1 MMNSKEQPAWRR
13 SGKCSAGNCVEI
25 AAVDG
30 GYLVRDSKRRE
41 QQPMFF
47 TEEEL
52 SVFAAA
58 FVAGE
63 FQPE

>member
-30 GYLVRDSKRRE
+30 GYLVRDSKRPE

-47 TEEEL
+47 TAEEL
-52 SVFAAA
+52 SVFATA
-58 FVAGE
+58 FMAGE
-63 FQPE
+63 FAPE

>member
-1 MMNSKEQPAWRR
+1 MMNSTEQPAWRR
-13 SGKCSAGNCVEI
+13 SSKCQNSTCVEI

-52 SVFAAA
+52 SVFATA

>member
-1 MMNSKEQPAWRR
+1 MMNSTEQPAWRR
-13 SGKCSAGNCVEI
+13 SSKCQNSTCVEV

-30 GYLVRDSKRRE
+30 GYLLRDSKRPE

-47 TEEEL
+47 TAEEL
-52 SVFAAA
+52 SVFATA

-63 FQPE
+63 FAPE

>member
-1 MMNSKEQPAWRR
+1 MMNSTEQPAWRR
-13 SGKCSAGNCVEI
+13 SRDCSNGTCVEI

-30 GYLVRDSKRRE
+30 GYLVRDSKRPE

-47 TEEEL
+47 TAEEL
-52 SVFAAA
+52 SVFATA

-63 FQPE
+63 FAPE

>member
-1 MMNSKEQPAWRR
+1 MMNSKEQPAWRS

-30 GYLVRDSKRRE
+30 GYLVRDSKHPE

-47 TEEEL
+47 TAEEL
-52 SVFAAA
+52 SAFATS

-63 FQPE
+63 FAPQ

>member
-1 MMNSKEQPAWRR
+1 MMNSTERPAWRR
-13 SGKCSAGNCVEI
+13 SSKCSTGTCVEI

-30 GYLVRDSKRRE
+30 GYLVRDSKRPQ

-47 TEEEL
+47 TAEEL
-52 SVFAAA
+52 SVFATA

-63 FQPE
+63 FATE

>member
-1 MMNSKEQPAWRR
+1 
-13 SGKCSAGNCVEI
+13 VEI

-30 GYLVRDSKRRE
+30 GYLVRDSKRPE

-47 TEEEL
+47 SAEEL
-52 SVFAAA
+52 SAVATA

-63 FQPE
+63 FAPE

>member
-1 MMNSKEQPAWRR
+1 MMHSTEHPAWRKG
-13 SGKCSAGNCVEI
+13 SKCANGTCVEI

-30 GYLVRDSKRRE
+30 GYLVRDSKRPE

-47 TEEEL
+47 TGEEL
-52 SVFAAA
+52 SAFAEG

-63 FQPE
+63 FAPE

>member
-1 MMNSKEQPAWRR
+1 M
-13 SGKCSAGNCVEI
+13 EI

-30 GYLVRDSKRRE
+30 GYLVRDSKRPE

-47 TEEEL
+47 TAEEL
-52 SVFAAA
+52 SVFATA